1 MTKSQRPTT
10 AKRRLLARAER
21 EAAQLTDRIVA
32 RARTEMPGY
41 GALSATAIGR
51 DTRGLVDRLFAALR
65 EERPLT
71 DDDVRA
77 LREYGETRARQGVS
91 LVDVQNGCRIAVRE
105 VLDVLAAAAGSG
117 RLADR
122 NLLAVTRDLLDIADQ
137 ATMAFSGGH
146 REVELE
152 LARQD
157 QQERV
162 EFVRGLLLG
171 LLGPADIRVDAQR
184 FGLELDADYRAVR
197 VGAGDSVATA
207 ELRRVLGGVPARGL
221 TAVVDGNIAG
231 FVTASAVFDA
241 GIDGVIGIGSAV
253 RLDHLPRSFRLAGRM
268 LSTAVVYGVRG
279 IADLDRLGL
288 LPMVTVDPDFGSEL
302 ARRFLDPLADGDMA
316 RSLVDT
322 VECYLES
329 GMRIDATAARLVVHP
344 NTVRY
349 RISRFEQ
356 QTGADLRAAHVS
368 AQVWWAIQHR
378 RADGSG

>member
-1 MTKSQRPTT
+1 MT
-10 AKRRLLARAER
+10 
-21 EAAQLTDRIVA
+21 

-41 GALSATAIGR
+41 GVLSATAIGR
-51 DTRGLVDRLFAALR
+51 DTRGLVDRLFAAFR

-77 LREYGETRARQGVS
+77 LREFGETRARQGVS

-105 VLDVLAAAAGSG
+105 VLDVLAAVAGSG

-122 NLLAVTRDLLDIADQ
+122 NLLEVTRDLLDIVDQ

-157 QQERV
+157 QQERA

-171 LLGPADIRVDAQR
+171 LLGPADVRVGAQR

-197 VGAGDSVATA
+197 IGAGDSVATV
-207 ELRRVLGGVPARGL
+207 ELCRVLGGVPGRGL

-241 GIDGVIGIGSAV
+241 GIDGVIGIGSVV

-268 LSTAVVYGVRG
+268 LSTAVVYGVCG

-302 ARRFLDPLADGDMA
+302 ARRFLDPLGEGDMA
-316 RSLVDT
+316 RSLVET

-368 AQVWWAIQHR
+368 VQVWWAIQHR
-378 RADGSG
+378 RADHAG